1 MIKGRRHARIV
12 ALQALYELDMTR
24 HTPEYA
30 LGCRLKEHPLP
41 RAGVTFAFYLVEGV
55 LDNKQR
61 IDRLIGELAPE
72 WPVEQIAVIDRNI
85 LRIAILEIL
94 YAPDTPPKVAINEA
108 VELAK
113 MFGSDSSPR
122 FVNGV
127 LGTLINRHRKLIAP
141 SKLMVDPNWQN

>member
-1 MIKGRRHARIV
+1 MIKGRRHARMV

-41 RAGVTFAFYLVEGV
+41 RAGVAFAFYLVEGV

-61 IDRLIGELAPE
+61 IDQLIGELAPE

-85 LRIAILEIL
+85 LRIAIFEIL

-113 MFGSDSSPR
+113 LFGSDSSPR

-127 LGTLINRHRKLIAP
+127 LGTLVNRHLELVAP
-141 SKLMVDPNWQN
+141 VHLVRSRNWQN

>member
-1 MIKGRRHARIV
+1 
-12 ALQALYELDMTR
+12 
-24 HTPEYA
+24 
-30 LGCRLKEHPLP
+30 
-41 RAGVTFAFYLVEGV
+41 
-55 LDNKQR
+55 
-61 IDRLIGELAPE
+61 
-72 WPVEQIAVIDRNI
+72 VIDRNI

>member
-1 MIKGRRHARIV
+1 MVKGRRHARMV

-41 RAGVTFAFYLVEGV
+41 RAGVAFAFSLVEGV
-55 LDNKQR
+55 LDHKQR
-61 IDRLIGELAPE
+61 IDQLISKLASE

-85 LRIAILEIL
+85 LRIAIFEIL
-94 YAPDTPPKVAINEA
+94 YTPDTPPKVAVNEA

-113 MFGSDSSPR
+113 LFGSDSSPR

-127 LGTLINRHRKLIAP
+127 LGTLINRYVKQVGPPNLIMG
-141 SKLMVDPNWQN
+141 KNWQN